1 MLSEDIRQLFVV
13 AKWEVKRSFYSKGK
27 EILPVAAV
35 LFILLVIVTGYAS
48 QSGFHIQDSMYV
60 IGVSDEYTGNIFVGD
75 DRFVIY
81 KVNVLNPSAFLE
93 QRKEIDALI
102 IDGWVYAQNS
112 EMGRAALKALSR
124 DYDQFIAGF
133 YGSQEDLFAAYPL
146 WIDVVDLKSE
156 IDFAATASGSRLTL
170 TGVSDSPPVPQKP
183 VEPVEPPKTVTGIEE
198 EVLREQLYADPSEG
212 STIGRYTQVLDQ
224 GEVGLEYYTPSR
236 LSPPL
241 PFDTIVLVF
250 VFVFP
255 LYFSSQFFMMSIMK
269 ERIERKGETLLSAPI
284 RPTILVM
291 GKSLP
296 YFGAMTVVSLAIII
310 AGGFPLMIF
319 FPLIPVICFFLA
331 NALIIGMVGR
341 SFKELS
347 FLSIFFSTVATS
359 YIFFPSIFA
368 NIHVVSLISPLTLV
382 VLEIQGT
389 GFSLFDYFYSGSLF
403 FLTSIALFAAG
414 IANFNSE
421 RLFSQHRLLTRIREC
436 ISGLISYR
444 HIYISLF
451 FIALVSIPFVFMGQ
465 MMALVLFFNLPMP
478 FSLLLLIFAAA
489 LIEETAKSIGFY
501 SAAGSNPQVLNY
513 RIMILGSL
521 VIAAGFLLGEKMMLF
536 ATLSQI
542 SDSIFGN
549 ILFLSLSSLWLPFV
563 LHFVTVLIVAS
574 MIKIGGRRGFLP
586 GLLIASM
593 VHMGYNIY
601 FISGGTI

>member
-1 MLSEDIRQLFVV
+1 MLTEDIRQLFVV
-13 AKWEVKRSFYSKGK
+13 ARWEVKRSLYSKGK
-27 EILPVAAV
+27 EILPVAVV
-35 LFILLVIVTGYAS
+35 LFILLVLVTGFTA
-48 QSGFHIQDSMYV
+48 QSGFHIQDGMYV
-60 IGVSDEYTGNIFVGD
+60 IGVSDENIGNIFVGD
-75 DRFVIY
+75 ERFVIY
-81 KVNVLNPSAFLE
+81 KVNVLNAPAFLE
-93 QRKEIDALI
+93 QRRDIDALI
-102 IDGWVYAQNS
+102 IDGQVYAQDS

-124 DYDQFIAGF
+124 DYDLFSAAV

-146 WIDVVDLKSE
+146 WIDVVNLKSE
-156 IDFAATASGSRLTL
+156 IDFAATESGSRLGL
-170 TGVSDSPPVPQKP
+170 MELSESPPVPQKP
-183 VEPVEPPKTVTGIEE
+183 VEPVEPPITVTGVDEG
-198 EVLREQLYADPSEG
+198 VLREQLYAGPTEG
-212 STIGRYTQVLDQ
+212 STIERYTQVLEQ
-224 GEVGLEYYTPSR
+224 GEVGLDYYTPSR

-241 PFDTIVLVF
+241 PFDTIILVF

-284 RPTILVM
+284 RPSVLVI

-296 YFGAMTVVSLAIII
+296 YFGAMTIVSFAIII
-310 AGGFPLMIF
+310 AGGFPFVIF

-368 NIHVVSLISPLTLV
+368 NIHIVSLISPLTLI

-389 GFSLFDYFYSGSLF
+389 GFSIFDYFYSGSLF
-403 FLTSIALFAAG
+403 FLTSIALFATG

-436 ISGLISYR
+436 ITGLISYR
-444 HIYISLF
+444 HIYLSLF
-451 FIALVSIPFVFMGQ
+451 FIALVSIPFVFMAQ

-478 FSLLLLIFAAA
+478 YSILLLIFAAA
-489 LIEETAKSIGFY
+489 LIEETAKSIGLY
-501 SAAGSNPQVLNY
+501 SAAGSNPEILSIK
-513 RIMILGSL
+513 IMIIGSF

-542 SDSIFGN
+542 SESIFGN
-549 ILFLSLSSLWLPFV
+549 ILFLSLGSLWLPFM
-563 LHFVTVLIVAS
+563 LHFITVLIVAT
-574 MIKIGGRRGFLP
+574 MIKIGGRRGFMP
-586 GLLIASM
+586 GLLMASF
-593 VHMGYNIY
+593 VHMAYNLY
-601 FISGGTI
+601 FISGGAL

>member
-1 MLSEDIRQLFVV
+1 MISEDIRQLFVV

-27 EILPVAAV
+27 EILPIAAV
-35 LFILLVIVTGYAS
+35 LFILLVVVTGYAA
-48 QSGFHIQDSMYV
+48 QSGFHIQDGMYV
-60 IGVSDEYTGNIFVGD
+60 IGVSDENTANIFLGD

-81 KVNVLNPSAFLE
+81 KVNVLNPRSFLE
-93 QRKEIDALI
+93 QRNDIDALI
-102 IDGWVYAQNS
+102 VDGWVYVQNS
-112 EMGRAALKALSR
+112 EMGRAALKALNR
-124 DYDQFIAGF
+124 DYDQYTAVV
-133 YGSQEDLFAAYPL
+133 YGSQEDLFAAYPV
-146 WIDVVDLKSE
+146 WIDVEELKSE
-156 IDFAATASGSRLTL
+156 IDFTATASGSRLVL
-170 TGVSDSPPVPQKP
+170 TEVPESPPVPQNP
-183 VEPVEPPKTVTGIEE
+183 VEPVEPPKTVAGVEE
-198 EVLREQLYADPSEG
+198 ELLREQLFTGPAEG
-212 STIGRYTQVLDQ
+212 STLERYTQVLDQ

-269 ERIERKGETLLSAPI
+269 ERIERKGETLLSAPV
-284 RPTILVM
+284 RPAILVM

-296 YFGAMTVVSLAIII
+296 YFGAMTVVSLAIIV
-310 AGGFPLMIF
+310 AGGFPLTIF

-414 IANFNSE
+414 IASFNSE
-421 RLFSQHRLLTRIREC
+421 RLFSQHRLMTRIREC

-444 HIYISLF
+444 HIYLSLF
-451 FIALVSIPFVFMGQ
+451 FIALVSIPFVFMAQ

-489 LIEETAKSIGFY
+489 FIEETAKSIGFY
-501 SAAGSNPQVLNY
+501 SAARINPNILSI

-542 SDSIFGN
+542 SESIFGN
-549 ILFLSLSSLWLPFV
+549 ILFLSLGSLWLPFI
-563 LHFVTVLIVAS
+563 LHFITVLIVAS
-574 MIKIGGRRGFLP
+574 MIKIGGRRGFVP
-586 GLLIASM
+586 GLLMASI
-593 VHMGYNIY
+593 VHMAYNLY
-601 FISGGTI
+601 FISVVAI